1 MYDIK
6 IDENMVA
13 GVAFAYFVFC
23 KSLDMERED
32 ITDFQASH
40 LKKRFLSEY
49 LIEHSSG
56 GSEIGV
62 DNYKEIVMDD
72 LKTLLS

>member
-6 IDENMVA
+6 LDESIVT
-13 GVAFAYFVFC
+13 GIAFAYFVFC
-23 KSLDMERED
+23 RSLDLERED
-32 ITDFQASH
+32 ITDKQAVH

-56 GSEIGV
+56 GSEIGI

-72 LKTLLS
+72 LKVLLS